1 LKSAFIHSGEFE
13 KYELSPHH
21 PFKPARSKA
30 TYDLC
35 AKFHLF
41 SRDWIEVV
49 EPGPLDAG
57 TMALFHDA
65 DYIENLRKANEGKF
79 FDKLIEYGI
88 GTGECPVFRGMY
100 DFAALA
106 AGAAFKGMQLLV
118 EGDCDIAFS
127 PMGGLHHAGR
137 RHAEGFCYIND
148 PGVVI
153 AYLLKHGKRVAY
165 LDLDAHHG
173 NGVQDGFYSE
183 DRVLKISFHETGETL
198 FPWGGHHTEIGAK
211 AGKGY
216 NVNVP
221 FPPGT
226 GDEIYVAAFKEIA
239 PPLIEAFKPDFLLA
253 VMGADVLA
261 ADPLTHMNLTNNGMA
276 DIAAILRD
284 LTMKRLIVGGGGYNL
299 GALARAWTL
308 AWAVLNGIE
317 PNDEY
322 VGTVGGVF
330 FGETDLE
337 QGGLRDMHVYQ
348 SGPPKERIEAAVREV
363 IEYIKAN
370 VFPIHGI

>member
-1 LKSAFIHSGEFE
+1 MKSAFIHSGEFE
-13 KYELSPHH
+13 KYELAPHH

-30 TYDLC
+30 THDLC

-41 SRDWIEVV
+41 SRDWIEVA

-57 TMALFHDA
+57 TMALFHDR

-106 AGAAFKGMQLLV
+106 AGAAFRGMQALL
-118 EGDCDIAFS
+118 EDGCDVAFS
-127 PMGGLHHAGR
+127 PMGGYHHAGR

-153 AYLLKHGKRVAY
+153 AYLLKHGKRVVY
-165 LDLDAHHG
+165 LDMDAHHG

-183 DRVLKISFHETGETL
+183 GRVLKISLHETGETL
-198 FPWGGHHTEIGAK
+198 FPWCGHHTEIGAK

-239 PPLIEAFKPDFLLA
+239 PPLIEAFKPDFLMA

-261 ADPLTHMNLTNNGMA
+261 ADPLTHLNLTNNGMA
-276 DIAAILRD
+276 DIAGILRGMP
-284 LTMKRLIVGGGGYNL
+284 MKRLIVGGGGYNL

-337 QGGLRDMHVYQ
+337 QGSLRDMHVYQ
-348 SGPPKERIEAAVREV
+348 SGPQQEKVAAAVREV
-363 IEYIKAN
+363 VEFIKAN